1 MLSGVIIVA
10 AFGLL
15 AALGLVLAVALY
27 RISGRPATA
36 DDGDLGRRARKAVSN
51 GP

>member
-1 MLSGVIIVA
+1 MTAMLSGVIVVA

-27 RISGRPATA
+27 RISGGPASA
-36 DDGDLGRRARKAVSN
+36 GDSDLGRS
-51 GP
+51 GPEGS